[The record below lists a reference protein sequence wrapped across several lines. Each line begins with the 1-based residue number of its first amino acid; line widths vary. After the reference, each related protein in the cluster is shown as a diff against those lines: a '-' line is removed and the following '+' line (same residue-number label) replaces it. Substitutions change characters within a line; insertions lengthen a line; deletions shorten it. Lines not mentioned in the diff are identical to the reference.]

1 MKTNVIITD
10 DFYGDPDSVRQFAL
24 SQTFD
29 ITGNFPG
36 ARTKSFLNADI
47 KEAIQTIIWPA
58 GGEVTN
64 WFEND
69 LRTGYTGAFQL
80 TTAEH
85 RSWIHTDHYNKWAA
99 VCYLTPDAPIS
110 SGTGLFQFKKNGAR
124 TAQEMGN
131 ESYDAQDMTK
141 WIMYDVIS
149 NKYNRLVVYRGDLYH
164 SSLDYFGSTP
174 EDGRLF
180 QVFFFDTAF

>member
-110 SGTGLFQFKKNGAR
+110 SGTGLFQFKKNLPQQVAYAC
-124 TAQEMGN
+124 TN
-131 ESYDAQDMTK
+131 ESQK
-141 WIMYDVIS
+141 
-149 NKYNRLVVYRGDLYH
+149 KYFCETLSLKTVFTVPVYQ
-164 SSLDYFGSTP
+164 S
-174 EDGRLF
+174 
-180 QVFFFDTAF
+180 